1 MCLDLLI
8 SSGNLGIVTA
18 AKRLLHQNMFFS
30 HRASPTTEGKSSFS
44 QTNISKLPHF
54 LLGILSWVE
63 SIGFPHLPWVFVR
76 ILRILPL
83 SEDLLL
89 LFYYFQVTLPLV
101 DLIEKSMIRME
112 LSQRGKFH
120 SLFQAGFPCGMLVL
134 SKTLEKVFSY
144 SEQSLNPTCVPPFL
158 YVYCV
163 LCYCSFFTFFKE
175 KCLIVIKNPSHSF
188 VVLFGSDLIS
198 VFRLQHP

>member
-1 MCLDLLI
+1 MDGSWNILYLTSQVDHNDFNRFFYVMCLDLLI

-89 LFYYFQVTLPLV
+89 LFYYF
-101 DLIEKSMIRME
+101 
-112 LSQRGKFH
+112 
-120 SLFQAGFPCGMLVL
+120 
-134 SKTLEKVFSY
+134 
-144 SEQSLNPTCVPPFL
+144 
-158 YVYCV
+158 
-163 LCYCSFFTFFKE
+163 
-175 KCLIVIKNPSHSF
+175 
-188 VVLFGSDLIS
+188 
-198 VFRLQHP
+198 